1 MMMRLGNDNGN
12 VMMRLIGY
20 LVIYISVKI
29 LLQLSIQVYNSWT
42 TY

>member
-1 MMMRLGNDNGN
+1 MMMRLDNDNGN

-29 LLQLSIQVYNSWT
+29 LLQLSIQVYNS
-42 TY
+42 